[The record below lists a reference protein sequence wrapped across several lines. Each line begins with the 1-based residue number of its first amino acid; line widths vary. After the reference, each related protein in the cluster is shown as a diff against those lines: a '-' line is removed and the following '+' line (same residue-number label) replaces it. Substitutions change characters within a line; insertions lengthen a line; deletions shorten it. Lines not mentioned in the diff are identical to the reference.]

1 MYFVLL
7 PVIVTVGAGF
17 FKRFPCF
24 FFLFFLALFLQ
35 LLDQRVQVI
44 EITFG
49 GCFHFEHHQFRF
61 PQFMLFERIVLVGLN
76 LPDLLEL
83 FLRGPEYVNILVL
96 FRGIQFGALR
106 LLFEDSVDFFN
117 DSRQIWQFD
126 IPKETMFQ
134 DSI

>member
-1 MYFVLL
+1 
-7 PVIVTVGAGF
+7 
-17 FKRFPCF
+17 
-24 FFLFFLALFLQ
+24 
-35 LLDQRVQVI
+35 
-44 EITFG
+44 
-49 GCFHFEHHQFRF
+49 
-61 PQFMLFERIVLVGLN
+61 MLFERIVLVGLN